1 VAWSILDRVTITC
14 TPCPLRGSGQLDQL
28 CGAKESVWAY
38 EDYQPEQVE
47 VGVSV
52 QAILERLFGSKK
64 EKKSAADGK
73 AEPVTEVAPEDTV
86 PEKVTQEPVSGIE
99 PIAEVRGVLDQ
110 TVIVTAEDK
119 DGQMLP
125 ATGNVFDDTLPGRTA
140 FADAVI
146 GRPGDTPL
154 PENKVLQGLRAAQ
167 LCHIGNVRER
177 NEDSSF
183 IFTAESGGQEP
194 LLPAGLYIVA
204 DGMGGHH
211 AGHEASRNAAR
222 LVAQHVLE
230 RIYVPLLRNS
240 VASGGRTQ
248 EPIGEVMVDA
258 VQTANHYIHNSDPEK
273 SSGTTLTAALILGKR
288 LYMAHVGDSRA
299 YLYSDGKLKLLTT
312 DHSYV
317 RRLQDAGQLTE
328 AEAAVHPQRNMLYRA
343 VGQGG
348 DLDIDTFTQTL
359 PQRGKL
365 ILCSDGLWGLVSD
378 ESLTEIVERDI
389 ALSAM
394 TDELI
399 TMARLAGGHDNITAI
414 IVDFNFQHAVS

>member
-1 VAWSILDRVTITC
+1 MQ
-14 TPCPLRGSGQLDQL
+14 G
-28 CGAKESVWAY
+28 
-38 EDYQPEQVE
+38 
-47 VGVSV
+47 
-52 QAILERLFGSKK
+52 ILERLFGSKN
-64 EKKSAADGK
+64 EKKSSADSE
-73 AEPVTEVAPEDTV
+73 AVPSTDSVQEDTM
-86 PEKVTQEPVSGIE
+86 PQNVTQEPVSE
-99 PIAEVRGVLDQ
+99 TDPSEETLTAPDQ
-110 TVIVTAEDK
+110 TIIVPADSV
-119 DGQMLP
+119 DGQALKV
-125 ATGNVFDDTLPGRTA
+125 TGNVFDDTLPGKTA
-140 FADAVI
+140 FADRVI

-154 PENKVLQGLRAAQ
+154 PENRVLAGLRATQ

-194 LLPAGLYIVA
+194 LLPTGLYIVA

-211 AGHEASRNAAR
+211 AGHEASKSAAR

-240 VASGGRTQ
+240 VAPGGYAP

-258 VQTANHYIHNSDPEK
+258 VQTANHHIHNSDPEK

-288 LYMAHVGDSRA
+288 LSIAHVGDSRA
-299 YLYSDGKLKLLTT
+299 YLYSNSKLKLLTT

-328 AEAAVHPQRNMLYRA
+328 EEAAVHPQRNMLYRA

-348 DLDIDTFTQTL
+348 DLDIDAFTQTL
-359 PQRGKL
+359 PQQGKL

-378 ESLTEIVERDI
+378 ESIIEVVERDI
-389 ALSAM
+389 TLSAM
-394 TDELI
+394 ADELI

-414 IVDFNFQHAVS
+414 IVDFNF